1 MLSLHLGAKEQR
13 KELRARSSPA
23 LTPPAAPGAAL
34 LDGTGAQARALGFWA
49 SVSVKVN
56 IKRVL
61 IPILGP
67 ASLRATVNNF
77 AIKARGRW
85 TTATTGNCWQE
96 EGQANKAGGL
106 QHGVLREHQRHW
118 GHGSTCVLLLI
129 SPAGTA
135 LSPPFGYPE
144 GDLIPWRRAAAV
156 TYRHEP
162 SQHTRGTI
170 STPGPLTFSSSAS
183 LAPAEQALNHLGLPK
198 LIINSHIL
206 KKKTFKLWLP
216 PLVLTATAWPC
227 FASAYMSLFQHF
239 PPQLLLPSSHLVF
252 HSVPF
257 SLSFVFLN
265 ILNIIFLPSVTLCL
279 PSSKLLPS
287 LTASNFTWLGG
298 KKESNKFTVTNSLAL
313 RESRATLLP
322 CPVAYTLPAGCHIH
336 SLQIWNHRPN
346 VKAGRVKEI
355 NF

>member
-206 KKKTFKLWLP
+206 KKKHSSFDFHLWFWQQQP
-216 PLVLTATAWPC
+216 
-227 FASAYMSLFQHF
+227 
-239 PPQLLLPSSHLVF
+239 
-252 HSVPF
+252 
-257 SLSFVFLN
+257 
-265 ILNIIFLPSVTLCL
+265 
-279 PSSKLLPS
+279 
-287 LTASNFTWLGG
+287 G
-298 KKESNKFTVTNSLAL
+298 LAL
-313 RESRATLLP
+313 LQLIWVCSSISLLSYCFHP
-322 CPVAYTLPAGCHIH
+322 LILFFILSPFHCLLFFSIFST
-336 SLQIWNHRPN
+336 
-346 VKAGRVKEI
+346 
-355 NF
+355 